1 MRFVFF
7 IFVAF
12 SVHLNIFGLEYN
24 CAACVAV
31 NRTVT
36 CTLVCYIFELTIFV

>member
-1 MRFVFF
+1 MLHFLL
-7 IFVAF
+7 ILIYLD
-12 SVHLNIFGLEYN
+12 LNYN

-36 CTLVCYIFELTIFV
+36 CTLVCDIFELIIFV